1 MALLLAMAAA
11 VIGAHNTGD
20 GQKIVLPP
28 AEWLYPDDPA
38 LQAKGSF
45 FMLCGLSLIAAV
57 ADLQIRLRR
66 DRQAPP
72 AKPDR
77 VDRSDRP
84 GRRPR

>member
-66 DRQAPP
+66 DRRVPL
-72 AKPDR
+72 AKTDR
-77 VDRSDRP
+77 ADKAGRL